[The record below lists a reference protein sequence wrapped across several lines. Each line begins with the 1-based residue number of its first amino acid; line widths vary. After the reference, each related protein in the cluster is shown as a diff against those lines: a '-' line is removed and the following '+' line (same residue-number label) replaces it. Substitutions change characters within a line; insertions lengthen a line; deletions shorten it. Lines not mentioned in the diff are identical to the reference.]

1 MTLSLRIHNI
11 ETIKTEL
18 ANARKGISKLGKIK
32 KKHRN
37 ILHNIDNVLR
47 RELDTSPY
55 QTILTPGGLWIDYD
69 PDLKKGKVKK
79 YHDNLVKE
87 PFAKLYTKPNK
98 EAMQQAM
105 NEDFKVMFGESHV
118 ATIEYTKFKE
128 EEIPKEEKPSIFGRG
143 KDRWKP
149 NIGMEG
155 APKNSVI
162 KAYYSG
168 FATDGDFS
176 RQIYSYRSFGSNN
189 DKKLADI
196 LERANSGWRKG
207 YKIVPY
213 EPWGLNEDYMN
224 RNYKLVI
231 LTWGDFIPQLSL
243 SRVDETKAKPGDIEN
258 ENISVKIAGLP
269 AKRYKYRD
277 RNHDQYVLLTSA
289 ASWMLTVE
297 RSRDKLFTS
306 VERTTVIQK
315 ENGKRV
321 DYHRW
326 IPISYIQIYNKD
338 DPDDIA
344 YDGPFE
350 DLI

>member
-1 MTLSLRIHNI
+1 MSFRQRIEI
-11 ETIKTEL
+11 LESQQDEIK
-18 ANARKGISKLGKIK
+18 NARKAIKKEGKIK
-32 KKHRN
+32 KRNRN

-55 QTILTPGGLWIDYD
+55 QTIVTPGGLWIDYES
-69 PDLKKGKVKK
+69 DLKKGKVERFYNEKINEPFSKK
-79 YHDNLVKE
+79 YL
-87 PFAKLYTKPNK
+87 KPNK
-98 EAMQQAM
+98 DVMQEYM
-105 NEDFKVMFGESHV
+105 DDDFNVIYNEQHV

-128 EEIPKEEKPSIFGRG
+128 QDIPKEEKPSIFGRG
-143 KDRWKP
+143 KNRWKP

-176 RQIYSYRSFGSNN
+176 RQVYRYRSFGSNN

-196 LERANSGWRKG
+196 LERANSGWKKG

-213 EPWGLNEDYMN
+213 EPWGFNENFMN
-224 RNYKLVI
+224 KNYKLVI

-243 SRVDETKAKPGDIEN
+243 SRVDEKKAKPGDIEN
-258 ENISVKIAGLP
+258 KNRSTRIAGLR
-269 AKRYKYRD
+269 AQRYKYRD
-277 RNHDQYVLLTSA
+277 RNHSQYVLVTSA
-289 ASWMLTVE
+289 ASWMSKLE
-297 RSRDKLFTS
+297 RSRDELFTS
-306 VERTTVIQK
+306 VERTTVEQK
-315 ENGKRV
+315 VDGKSV

>member
-1 MTLSLRIHNI
+1 MTLSLRIRNI
-11 ETIKTEL
+11 EAIKTEL
-18 ANARKGISKLGKIK
+18 ANARKGINKLGKIK

-79 YHDNLVKE
+79 YHDNLVKD

-128 EEIPKEEKPSIFGRG
+128 VEIEKEEKPSIFGRG

-149 NIGMEG
+149 TLGMQG
-155 APKNSVI
+155 APKQSVI

-176 RQIYSYRSFGSNN
+176 RQIYTYASRGSNN
-189 DKKLADI
+189 DNELARI
-196 LERANSGWRKG
+196 LKRANSGWKKG
-207 YKIVPY
+207 FKIVPY
-213 EPWGLNEDYMN
+213 EPWGFNQNYIN

-231 LTWGDFIPQLSL
+231 LTWADFISQLNL
-243 SRVDETKAKPGDIEN
+243 SRVDETKVDPSDIWVK
-258 ENISVKIAGLP
+258 SVTIAHLP
-269 AKRYKYRD
+269 AKRFKYRN
-277 RNHDQYVLLTSA
+277 RNEYQYVLLISA
-289 ASWMLTVE
+289 GAWLSMME
-297 RSRDKLFTS
+297 HAPHKLLTS
-306 VERTTVIQK
+306 VERTTVSQK

-321 DYHRW
+321 TYHRW
-326 IPISYIQIYNKD
+326 MPISYIQIYNKD
-338 DPDDIA
+338 DPEDIA